1 MEQMHVDV
9 KFSWTYHSHWLT
21 KNRKVNEEGEID
33 GEHVFRVYPLSND
46 FCPFRCTFNGIE
58 Y

>member
-9 KFSWTYHSHWLT
+9 KFSWTDHSHWLT

-33 GEHVFRVYPLSND
+33 SEHVFRVYPLSND
-46 FCPFRCTFNGIE
+46 FCPFRCTFKGIE
-58 Y
+58 